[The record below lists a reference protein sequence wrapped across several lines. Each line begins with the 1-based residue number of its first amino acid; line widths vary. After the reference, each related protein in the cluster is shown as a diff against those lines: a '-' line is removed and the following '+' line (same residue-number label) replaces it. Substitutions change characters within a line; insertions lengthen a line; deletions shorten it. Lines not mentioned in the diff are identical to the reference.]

1 MKGECDFVELQR
13 MYLTHRLI
21 IATRSK
27 CSFSNVAGV
36 HVLPVCTTCVPSV
49 HPVMETPRTWIC
61 SRISNLLCEIQILTK
76 KIQVVAMITWIA
88 KDGNK

>member
-13 MYLTHRLI
+13 MYLIHRLI

-27 CSFSNVAGV
+27 CSFGNVAGV

-49 HPVMETPRTWIC
+49 HPVMETPGFAGQ
-61 SRISNLLCEIQILTK
+61 NLKSAEIQILTK